1 MRRNSGI
8 GMESTKK
15 NRIKMSYDRTGGSNK
30 WRNSI
35 NTIA

>member
-8 GMESTKK
+8 EMESTKK
-15 NRIKMSYDRTGGSNK
+15 NMIKMSYDRTGGSNK
-30 WRNSI
+30 WINSI

>member
-1 MRRNSGI
+1 MRRNFWI
-8 GMESTKK
+8 GMESTQK

>member
-8 GMESTKK
+8 EMESIQK

>member
-8 GMESTKK
+8 EMESTKK
-15 NRIKMSYDRTGGSNK
+15 NRIKMRYDRTGGSNK

>member
-8 GMESTKK
+8 EMESTKK
-15 NRIKMSYDRTGGSNK
+15 NRIKMSYDRTVGSNK